1 MSIITSI
8 FQAILQAISF
18 ILPISESGHSAIYHD
33 LAGKADGNVSALTG
47 VIHIGLAL
55 GIFAAMLK
63 LCLRLGKE
71 LGRLAGDVIHKD
83 FRYREARPA
92 RRFLLALMLSFAP
105 LLLWLIPVNHNF
117 AYEFLRRFGFNHTLL
132 DEGLFFAIT
141 GALLLMAV
149 KQISTG
155 KSQKQMSPAYGL
167 LAGAVM
173 LISAPLAGLS
183 IIGGVFA
190 FLLLFGISRKQSLN
204 FALVMSIPLLLGT
217 GIAEL
222 ATAAVKVNV
231 VQVIL
236 AVLFSVVCGFLCTR
250 ILKFIVNKGY
260 LKYIGYYD
268 ISLGLITAV
277 TGIVQLIVR
286 N

>member
-33 LAGKADGNVSALTG
+33 LAGKADGTVAALTG

-55 GIFAAMLK
+55 GIFAAMLR
-63 LCLRLGKE
+63 LCLRMGKE
-71 LGRLAGDVIHKD
+71 LGRFAGDVIHKD

-117 AYEFLRRFGFNHTLL
+117 LYEFLRRFGFNHTLL
-132 DEGLFFAIT
+132 DEGLFFIIT
-141 GALLLMAV
+141 AGLLLMAV
-149 KQISTG
+149 KQLQNG
-155 KSQKQMSPAYGL
+155 KSQKQVSPLYGL

-173 LISAPLAGLS
+173 LVSAPLAGLTV
-183 IIGGVFA
+183 IGGVFV

-222 ATAAVKVNV
+222 ATAAVKAGVAP
-231 VQVIL
+231 III
-236 AVLFSVVCGFLCTR
+236 AIVLSVLCGFICTR
-250 ILKFIVNKGY
+250 VLKFVINKGY

-268 ISLGLITAV
+268 FSLGVITAV

>member
-8 FQAILQAISF
+8 FQAILQAISYL
-18 ILPISESGHSAIYHD
+18 LPISESGHSAIYHD
-33 LAGKADGNVSALTG
+33 LAGKADGTVAALTG

-55 GIFAAMLK
+55 GIFAAMLR
-63 LCLRLGKE
+63 LCLRMGKE
-71 LGRLAGDVIHKD
+71 LVRFAGDVIHKD
-83 FRYREARPA
+83 FYYREARPA

-132 DEGLFFAIT
+132 DEGLFFVIT
-141 GALLLMAV
+141 GVLLLMAV

-155 KSQKQMSPAYGL
+155 RSQKPMTPLYGL

-173 LISAPLAGLS
+173 LLSAPLAGLS
-183 IIGGVFA
+183 VIGSVFT
-190 FLLLFGISRKQSLN
+190 FLLLFGIGRKQALN
-204 FALVMSIPLLLGT
+204 FALVMSIPFLIGT
-217 GIAEL
+217 GITEL
-222 ATAAVKVNV
+222 ITAAVKANV
-231 VQVIL
+231 AQIIIGIL
-236 AVLFSVVCGFLCTR
+236 VAAVFGFLCTR
-250 ILKFIVNKGY
+250 ILKFIINKGY

-268 ISLGLITAV
+268 ISLGVITAV